1 MSMTDP
7 ISDMLTRLR
16 NGQRVGKLKI
26 DMPFSKLKKNIA
38 HLLKIEGYIKD
49 YQLTDSVKPTLVIDL
64 KYYKGF
70 PVIGEI
76 KRVSTPGLRIYK
88 DKNNLPKVCGGLG
101 IAIISTSNGVMT
113 DKAARSKGIGGE
125 ILCYVS

>member
-16 NGQRVGKLKI
+16 NGQRAGKLKI
-26 DMPFSKLKKNIA
+26 DMPLSKIKKNIVQ
-38 HLLKIEGYIKD
+38 LLKTEGYIKD
-49 YQLTDSVKPTLVIDL
+49 YQLIDSVKPTLVVEL

-76 KRVSTPGLRIYK
+76 KRVSTPGLRVYRG
-88 DKNNLPKVCGGLG
+88 KNNLPKVYGGLG
-101 IAIISTSNGVMT
+101 VAIISTSSGVMT

-125 ILCYVS
+125 VLCYIS